1 MGTNDE
7 YFASLAQLI
16 LATAASQKA
25 EQDRKDELAFR
36 RQQAAESLAL
46 QREGLALER
55 DRTQAQIATEEE
67 RRKGL
72 SFERDRAERADT
84 VAAIDDSMYRMET
97 GETPAQTK
105 MRLSRKKDEAGV
117 RAAEAQAMMLE
128 GEAENAPAMRDLERR
143 KGEASVKASETQT
156 QAYQQ
161 QIANAEEDKKHN
173 AIIRSL
179 AIEEQKLRNEG
190 ESIKVGAM
198 RREAEDSIRNRV
210 ARSLGVLTPDEQ
222 AGLRL
227 GIEKMKFE
235 SMFKA
240 AHDAATTD
248 GNGTTFNDDIYREK
262 IAKIENAAK
271 MAGGLGILSKRDPA
285 KFKELQAAASKAAMD
300 IIGSGG
306 SPSVAFAAVR
316 NMVDTVVKTTS
327 PPPPKEPPPPTT
339 AYARGLKM
347 KEEASKKAS
356 TEKGQQVIAVLEA
369 DPELAAS
376 VTESVKAMKR
386 NRDAQGK
393 EQPVTDAMIV
403 EALLDYLPADATPN
417 AKIIKSFNEYAKS
430 YVRSKGRFAMKPYP
444 VAGSPKD

>member
-316 NMVDTVVKTTS
+316 NMVDTVVKMTKPTANE
-327 PPPPKEPPPPTT
+327 PPPKPVESQRRLALKQDKTKDIE
-339 AYARGLKM
+339 ARIQYSIQETIKDLPDEVVEG
-347 KEEASKKAS
+347 
-356 TEKGQQVIAVLEA
+356 LEA
-369 DPELAAS
+369 KFGKDP
-376 VTESVKAMKR
+376 
-386 NRDAQGK
+386 
-393 EQPVTDAMIV
+393 AMIV
-403 EALLDYLPADATPN
+403 AGIREAMKNDATLNKNKNLDPVPSN
-417 AKIIKSFNEYAKS
+417 SEIARIARLAIPVKRKT
-430 YVRSKGRFAMKPYP
+430 YP
-444 VAGSPKD
+444 GVGY